1 MKKRGLKSA
10 LLFLY
15 MLRSKLVMEMENKI
29 ISEKELLKMPES
41 DYMNAKQR
49 HFFKS
54 LLTTMQANLKSE
66 IVISRSNMH
75 ISNDVGDTLDLAADA
90 EMMQINLRT
99 TERKTKLLHKV
110 EESLI
115 KIDNGTYGFC
125 VETGYRIGIKR
136 LLARPTAT
144 LSIDSKEQQEFH
156 ERTEGVSDIG
166 DNKDADD
173 AK

>member
-1 MKKRGLKSA
+1 
-10 LLFLY
+10 
-15 MLRSKLVMEMENKI
+15 MEKENII

-41 DYMNAKQR
+41 EYMNAAQR
-49 HFFKS
+49 LFFKS
-54 LLTTMQANLKSE
+54 LLTEMQGNLKNE
-66 IVISRSNMH
+66 ITASRANMH
-75 ISNDVGDTLDLAADA
+75 TSNEVGDTLDLAADA

-99 TERKTKLLHKV
+99 TERKKKLLHKV

-115 KIDNGTYGFC
+115 NIDNGTYGFC
-125 VETGYRIGIKR
+125 VETGYRIGVKR

-166 DNKDADD
+166 DSKENNDEK
-173 AK
+173 